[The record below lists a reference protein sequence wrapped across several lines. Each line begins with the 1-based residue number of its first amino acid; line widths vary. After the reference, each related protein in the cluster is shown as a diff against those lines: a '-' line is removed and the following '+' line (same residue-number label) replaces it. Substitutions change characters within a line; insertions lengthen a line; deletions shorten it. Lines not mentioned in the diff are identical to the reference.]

1 MNPMKKMAPILT
13 HSSALSLQ

>member
-1 MNPMKKMAPILT
+1 MKKMAPILT